1 MWSIK
6 NGPQFRKSRKFA
18 RLTTSQRALLYFTRS
33 LGFGPAPGISLVWRL
48 ECLAPALRFAAIA
61 GMVHAGAGGAVAD
74 LAPELEGFCPE
85 IDKFG
90 ALARAALSA
99 WFIILE
105 GLMVS
110 PALAR
115 KSPQRLL
122 LENAS
127 ERTTAPPKNI
137 NFLPRGAGLNSA
149 SLAFCSALECVRQKY
164 VCAYSM
170 CGGYLWP
177 KLYIMTSREKHTA
190 CHTVLLGQIC
200 SF

>member
-1 MWSIK
+1 MAAGVPS
-6 NGPQFRKSRKFA
+6 SRAQIRCDF
-18 RLTTSQRALLYFTRS
+18 Y
-33 LGFGPAPGISLVWRL
+33 
-48 ECLAPALRFAAIA
+48 
-61 GMVHAGAGGAVAD
+61 GMVHGAGGAVAD

-90 ALARAALSA
+90 ALARAARSA

-127 ERTTAPPKNI
+127 ERTTK
-137 NFLPRGAGLNSA
+137 
-149 SLAFCSALECVRQKY
+149 
-164 VCAYSM
+164 
-170 CGGYLWP
+170 
-177 KLYIMTSREKHTA
+177 KH
-190 CHTVLLGQIC
+190 
-200 SF
+200 